1 MVRPQRICLFGATG
15 SIGDS
20 TLDVIASHP
29 DKFEVYAMSAF
40 NQVEKL
46 IELSLKHKPK
56 VLLLATDET
65 RQKLLSLWPT
75 DVDLPELRV
84 GPEALVETA
93 VEADV
98 DTVVCAIVGTAG
110 LASAYA
116 AAKAGKRILLANKE
130 ALVASGQ
137 LFMEAV
143 RSSGAELL
151 PIDSEHNAIFQCL
164 PNPVKHQELKEII
177 LTASGGPFRDSDL
190 RLFDGFTPE
199 QACKHPNWS
208 MGRKISVDSAT
219 MLNKGLEVIEAKWL
233 FDLEQ
238 EQIKVLIHP
247 ESIVHSMVHYH
258 DGSILAQLGHSDMRI
273 PISHALAYP
282 ARVTNQAQTFSLT
295 DLTQLNFRL
304 PDLERYPCLALAYQ
318 AMAEGQVS
326 TIVLNSSNE
335 VAVEAFL
342 EGQIRFTDIARL
354 IDRMLSLDWSQEIN
368 SIDCVHAFDDKVRRK
383 STEQL
388 KALVA

>member
-1 MVRPQRICLFGATG
+1 MARPQRICLFGATG

-20 TLDVIASHP
+20 TLDVIATHP
-29 DKFEVYAMSAF
+29 EDFEVYAMSAF
-40 NQVEKL
+40 NQVNKL
-46 IELSLKHKPK
+46 VDLSLKHKAK
-56 VLLLATDET
+56 VIILPTQET
-65 RQKLLSLWPT
+65 KRQFITLWPS
-75 DVDLPELRV
+75 DHPLPELRI
-84 GPEALVETA
+84 GAEALVDTA
-93 VEADV
+93 IDSEV

-130 ALVASGQ
+130 ALVASGE

-143 RSSGAELL
+143 KQSGAELL

-164 PNPVKHQELKEII
+164 PNPINHGEIKQII
-177 LTASGGPFRDSDL
+177 LTASGGPFRDIDL
-190 RLFDGFTPE
+190 GLLANVTPA

-233 FDLEQ
+233 FDMPLQ
-238 EQIKVLIHP
+238 QIKVLVHP
-247 ESIVHSMVHYH
+247 ESTVHSMVHYC

-282 ARVTNQAQTFSLT
+282 NRVINQAQEFDLSQFS
-295 DLTQLNFRL
+295 QLNFKL
-304 PDLERYPCLALAYQ
+304 PDLQRYPCLALAYQ
-318 AMAEGQVS
+318 ASAAGQES
-326 TIVLNSSNE
+326 TIVLNGSNE

-342 EGQIRFTDIARL
+342 NNKIKFTDIPCL
-354 IDRMLSLDWSQEIN
+354 IDSMLEQNWHQNVD
-368 SIDCVHAFDDKVRRK
+368 SIEAVHAFDEEVRIK
-383 STEQL
+383 SAEQL
-388 KALVA
+388 LQFI

>member
-1 MVRPQRICLFGATG
+1 MAKPQRICLFGATG

-20 TLDVIASHP
+20 TLDVIQMHP
-29 DKFEVYAMSAF
+29 TLFEVYAMSAF

-46 IELSLKHKPK
+46 LKLSLKHQPK
-56 VLLLATDET
+56 VLILSNQEAK
-65 RQKLLSLWPT
+65 QKLLELWPSEQP
-75 DVDLPELRV
+75 LPELRI
-84 GPEALVETA
+84 GDEALVQTA
-93 VEADV
+93 IDTEV

-143 RSSGAELL
+143 KKNGAELL

-164 PNPVKHQELKEII
+164 PKPIKHSEIKQII
-177 LTASGGPFRDSDL
+177 LTASGGPFRDTDIK
-190 RLFDGFTPE
+190 LFDDVTPA

-233 FDLEQ
+233 FDIELD
-238 EQIKVLIHP
+238 QIKVLVHP

-258 DGSILAQLGHSDMRI
+258 DGSMLAQLGHSDMRI
-273 PISHALAYP
+273 PISYALAYP
-282 ARVTNQAQTFSLT
+282 NRVTNHTQEF
-295 DLTQLNFRL
+295 DLSQLSQLNFKQ
-304 PDLERYPCLALAYQ
+304 PDLKRYPCLNLAYK
-318 AMAEGQVS
+318 AMAAGQQS
-326 TIVLNSSNE
+326 TIVLNASNE
-335 VAVEAFL
+335 VAVDAFL
-342 EGQIRFTDIARL
+342 NNQIKFTEISRL
-354 IDRMLSLDWSQEIN
+354 IDHMLGQNWQQTID
-368 SIDCVHAFDDKVRRK
+368 SIEAVHAFNDEVRQK

-388 KALVA
+388 QQFA

>member
-75 DVDLPELRV
+75 GADLPELRV